1 MTQGSSLKDVRLNV
15 VIPLELKERLRRIAA
30 GKGKKISV
38 LVRESIED
46 SVLQMERQIFEEKM
60 RNAYLDM
67 AQENLEIT
75 EDFKHSDA
83 ENLRVEGK

>member
-1 MTQGSSLKDVRLNV
+1 MAQSTSLKDVRLNV
-15 VIPLELKERLRRIAA
+15 AVSLELKERLRRIAA
-30 GKGKKISV
+30 GKGKKLSA

-46 SVLQMERQIFEEKM
+46 AVLQMERQVFEEKM

-83 ENLRVEGK
+83 ENL

>member
-1 MTQGSSLKDVRLNV
+1 V
-15 VIPLELKERLRRIAA
+15 VVPLELKERLRRIAA

-46 SVLQMERQIFEEKM
+46 AVLQMERQIFEEKM

-67 AQENLEIT
+67 AQENLEIA

-83 ENLRVEGK
+83 ENL

>member
-1 MTQGSSLKDVRLNV
+1 MMQSSSVKTVRLNV
-15 VIPLELKERLRRIAA
+15 VVPLELKERLRRIAA

-46 SVLQMERQIFEEKM
+46 AVLQMERQMFDEKM

-67 AQENLEIT
+67 AQENLEIV

-83 ENLRVEGK
+83 ENL

>member
-1 MTQGSSLKDVRLNV
+1 MMQSSSVKTVRLNV
-15 VIPLELKERLRRIAA
+15 VVPLELKERLRRIAA

-46 SVLQMERQIFEEKM
+46 AVLQMERQIFEEKM

-67 AQENLEIT
+67 AQENLEIA

-83 ENLRVEGK
+83 ENL

>member
-1 MTQGSSLKDVRLNV
+1 MMQSSSVKTVRLNV
-15 VIPLELKERLRRIAA
+15 VVPLELKERLRMIAA
-30 GKGKKISV
+30 GKGKKISD

-46 SVLQMERQIFEEKM
+46 AVLQMERQMFDEKM

-67 AQENLEIT
+67 AQENLEIV

-83 ENLRVEGK
+83 ENL

>member
-1 MTQGSSLKDVRLNV
+1 MMQSSSVKTVRLNV
-15 VIPLELKERLRRIAA
+15 MVPLELKERLRRIAE

-46 SVLQMERQIFEEKM
+46 AVLQMERQIFEEKM

-67 AQENLEIT
+67 AQENLEIA

-83 ENLRVEGK
+83 ENL